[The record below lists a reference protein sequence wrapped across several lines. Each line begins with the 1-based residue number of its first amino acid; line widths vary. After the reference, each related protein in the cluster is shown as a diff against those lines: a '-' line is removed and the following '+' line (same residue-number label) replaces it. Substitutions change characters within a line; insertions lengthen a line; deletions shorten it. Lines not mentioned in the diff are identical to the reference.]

1 MHCNATA
8 LVFERG
14 KMLMIKRGGNGEVVL
29 TVSGQMDRENVAEL
43 KSLIRL
49 EANARPIVLDL
60 KDLILADR
68 DVVIFLRWCEA
79 DGINLKNCPAY
90 IREWITRERGQS

>member
-1 MHCNATA
+1 
-8 LVFERG
+8 
-14 KMLMIKRGGNGEVVL
+14 
-29 TVSGQMDRENVAEL
+29 MDRENVAEL
-43 KSLIRL
+43 KTLIRL

-68 DVVIFLRWCEA
+68 DVVIFLRWCEE
-79 DGINLKNCPAY
+79 DGIHLKNCPAY